1 MANRLCSFPVCVA
14 QNAALIAS
22 VSARTADFNIVADR
36 GTTIALLPYGPD
48 IESCKR

>member
-22 VSARTADFNIVADR
+22 VSARTADIAIFA
-36 GTTIALLPYGPD
+36 GHGMTTALLPYVPD
-48 IESCKR
+48 TEGCGR

>member
-14 QNAALIAS
+14 HNAALIAS
-22 VSARTADFNIVADR
+22 VSARTADFDIAGDR
-36 GTTIALLPYGPD
+36 GMTIALLPYAPD